1 FLGSYGVARDVTQ
14 QKLVET
20 GRSHQR
26 SMETISSL
34 VGGVAHHFNNLFMGI
49 QGCTSLLL
57 SHCRMCARHDVDKL
71 KQIEKL
77 IQDGAELN
85 AQLVGYARG
94 GKYRTQTLNLNELI
108 IRIVESFDH
117 DPEAVHI
124 EVNPS
129 PQTPLIRA
137 DDEQISRVF
146 VNLLKNAVQAMPGG
160 GTIRISAR
168 PWRLPQGRHPTPEY
182 TVREYVR
189 VQVTDSGIG
198 MSRATLR
205 KAFDPFFSAPFQGR
219 GSGLGLSAAQGIIIN
234 HGGIIEAASTPGK
247 GSVFTILLPV
257 ARAYDAPV
265 SPP

>member
-1 FLGSYGVARDVTQ
+1 
-14 QKLVET
+14 
-20 GRSHQR
+20 
-26 SMETISSL
+26 
-34 VGGVAHHFNNLFMGI
+34 
-49 QGCTSLLL
+49 
-57 SHCRMCARHDVDKL
+57 MCARHDVDKL

-160 GTIRISAR
+160 GTIRISVR